1 MFVEIL
7 ALKIVALYRNI
18 VLFYPLNK
26 SFQIIQSYFQ
36 NSPIQSLDFPIDF
49 KTYNVEVSSLDD
61 K

>member
-1 MFVEIL
+1 MDEFALKHVVEIL

-36 NSPIQSLDFPIDF
+36 NSPIQSI
-49 KTYNVEVSSLDD
+49 
-61 K
+61 